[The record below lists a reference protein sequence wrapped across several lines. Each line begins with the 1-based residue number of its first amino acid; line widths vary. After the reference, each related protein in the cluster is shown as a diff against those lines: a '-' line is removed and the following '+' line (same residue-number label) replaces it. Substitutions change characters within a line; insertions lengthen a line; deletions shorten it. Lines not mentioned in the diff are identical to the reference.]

1 MTRDRSFL
9 LDRLLNYEK
18 VEVTSSESD
27 DTESSDDETGR
38 AEAKRYVLLLF
49 NSLLLWRYH

>member
-1 MTRDRSFL
+1 MSRDKSFL

-18 VEVTSSESD
+18 VEVTSSEGE

-38 AEAKRYVLLLF
+38 ADAKR
-49 NSLLLWRYH
+49 